1 MIINLTSPVNNAS
14 IQIGDDA
21 YFVATQYTDGL
32 AQNQLTGNN
41 PQKIGQILDIG
52 PSFITVAENTYLPPG
67 AFIMFLKNNTANSG
81 SLKGYFAEVNMKHS
95 GTKPAE
101 LFAVSSE
108 VTQSSK

>member
-21 YFVATQYTDGL
+21 YFIATQTTDGSDQL
-32 AQNQLTGNN
+32 AGNN
-41 PQKIGQILDIG
+41 PQKIGQILAIG
-52 PSFITVAENTYLPPG
+52 PSFITVAENTDLPAN

-108 VTQSSK
+108 VTESSK